1 MQTDRVEMECDLSA
15 RERLGKQNFCKLSV
29 IDLAVGI
36 NVSKLQRFIDLL
48 LRERITESDEDVPEL
63 LSVNFAGVVL
73 VENFERVEDGLF
85 FLLKR
90 LPASGHHLN
99 T

>member
-1 MQTDRVEMECDLSA
+1 MEMSYLSA
-15 RERLGKQNFCKLSV
+15 RERLGKQNFCELPV
-29 IDLAVGI
+29 VDLAVRI
-36 NVSKLQRFIDLL
+36 NVGEFQRFIDFL
-48 LRERITESDEDVPEL
+48 LRQGVAKGDEDMPEL